1 MARHP
6 SSNASAGVR
15 LSTVGRAMR
24 QSGKTVGAA
33 FAAFAAFAVAAS
45 ACVATSDHGS
55 GPGQRPGG
63 NDAVITVGSFDFAES
78 VLLANIYGQALA
90 AKGFPVR
97 IFPNLGTRELVDP
110 ALMSGLIQ
118 LVPEYAGSALQ
129 FATLGRRS
137 ATSNVEA
144 TSAALANSVAGR
156 GLVVAHPAAAQDA
169 NAIVV
174 TTTIAARYG
183 LRSISDLA
191 IASPHLIFGGPPE
204 CPERSYCLRGLTQT
218 YRVRFKEFVPL
229 DTGGP
234 LTLQALS
241 AGEIDAGLLFT
252 TDPAIVAKH
261 LVILTDDRGLQP
273 AENIVPMVRRDA
285 VAKYGPGLIA
295 ALDAV
300 SARLSTKSL
309 RALDSRVELDGRDPR
324 AVARE
329 WLRAQ
334 GLILKGG
341 QRSE

>member
-1 MARHP
+1 
-6 SSNASAGVR
+6 
-15 LSTVGRAMR
+15 
-24 QSGKTVGAA
+24 
-33 FAAFAAFAVAAS
+33 
-45 ACVATSDHGS
+45 
-55 GPGQRPGG
+55 
-63 NDAVITVGSFDFAES
+63 
-78 VLLANIYGQALA
+78 
-90 AKGFPVR
+90 
-97 IFPNLGTRELVDP
+97 
-110 ALMSGLIQ
+110 
-118 LVPEYAGSALQ
+118 
-129 FATLGRRS
+129 
-137 ATSNVEA
+137 
-144 TSAALANSVAGR
+144 
-156 GLVVAHPAAAQDA
+156 VVARPAAAQDA